1 MRRLLPLL
9 LASSLVVAACGS
21 DSDSS
26 TDTTPTTAP
35 VTEAPAP
42 ETTDATADTAAP
54 DTTAET
60 TPDTTEALASE
71 VSAADLAARGPYAVG
86 VTTRTLPEGG
96 LVEIWYPADESAAG
110 GSASYNVRDF
120 LAPEIAALLTGDV
133 DDSFVIDATRDAPAA
148 SDGPFPIVLFSH
160 GASSFRTQSSHLAGH
175 LASWGMVTASTDH
188 PSRDLRNSLGGTAEG
203 QPPAADQM
211 RSMRTYLTTLDDDP
225 ILGGALDN
233 DRVALGG
240 HSAGGGTI
248 AEVALDEGI
257 LGYVSYASGLRDSV
271 PDVPSLFMAGELDAI
286 IEASRTAEAFELAPP
301 PSWLWVFEDAGHLA
315 FSDLCAIGG
324 GDANLIVL
332 AEAAGLGAFID
343 ERLRILATDGCDEP
357 NRPVVDVWP
366 GIDQASTGFYRWVFG
381 IDAEPIGLDE
391 SVVTTGVT
399 VTSK

>member
-1 MRRLLPLL
+1 M
-9 LASSLVVAACGS
+9 LAASLVVAACGS

-26 TDTTPTTAP
+26 TETTPTTMP

-42 ETTDATADTAAP
+42 ETTDATVDTAAP

-60 TPDTTEALASE
+60 TPDTTEAPASE
-71 VSAADLAARGPYAVG
+71 VSAADLAARGPYDVG

-188 PSRDLRNSLGGTAEG
+188 PSRDLLNSLGGTAEG
-203 QPPAADQM
+203 QPPSVDQM

-257 LGYVSYASGLRDSV
+257 LGYVSYASGLRDTV

-286 IEASRTAEAFELAPP
+286 IEASRTAEAFELAPA

-343 ERLRILATDGCDEP
+343 ERLRILATDGCEEP
-357 NRPVVDVWP
+357 NRPVLDVWP